1 MTSQGGKQT
10 IAIHIL
16 PDISRIKGN
25 QKRKIRQLI
34 VNNMKNMF
42 LEKLYTEC
50 GGATSPCPFSKKTKL
65 NISLNQQS
73 EVSYNLFCCMPK
85 SMTTKIY
92 CNQGAIYL
100 SLFHIK
106 LF

>member
-50 GGATSPCPFSKKTKL
+50 GGATSP
-65 NISLNQQS
+65 
-73 EVSYNLFCCMPK
+73 
-85 SMTTKIY
+85 
-92 CNQGAIYL
+92 
-100 SLFHIK
+100 
-106 LF
+106 